1 MWLILGWL
9 IIGAGIGLAITLFTS
24 GSGHSNPFWNLVAG
38 AVGGLLSGFL
48 FLQVGKSLVGDGPEF
63 IVSLLAAA
71 VGAFISVLLARR
83 HHAY

>member
-9 IIGAGIGLAITLFTS
+9 IIGAGIGLAITSFTS
-24 GSGHSNPFWNLVAG
+24 GTGKSNPFWNLVAG
-38 AVGGLLSGFL
+38 AVGGLFSGFL
-48 FLQVGKSLVGDGPEF
+48 FLQSGQYLVGESF
-63 IVSLLAAA
+63 KIIVSLLAAA